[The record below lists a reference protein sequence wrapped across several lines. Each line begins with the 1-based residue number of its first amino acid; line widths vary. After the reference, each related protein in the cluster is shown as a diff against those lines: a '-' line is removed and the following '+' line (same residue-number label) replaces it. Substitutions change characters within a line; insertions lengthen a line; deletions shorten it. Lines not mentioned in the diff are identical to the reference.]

1 MSPTS
6 ARPTGSMRALPL
18 ILGLL
23 LVAGCDTDPI
33 VGGEALTRGQ
43 VEDARASFVASGIDS
58 YVLRYAID
66 CFCPPNEVEV
76 RVTDGAVADVSWTGY
91 EADPLTV
98 LDLYDLVLD
107 AYRDDAASV
116 RATVSAT
123 EPRIP
128 ADIWIDYDEAIADE
142 EVGYRVLSF
151 DAR

>member
-1 MSPTS
+1 
-6 ARPTGSMRALPL
+6 MRALPL

-43 VEDARASFVASGIDS
+43 VEAARASFVASGADS

-76 RVTDGAVADVSWTGY
+76 RVADGAVADVSWTSY
-91 EADPLTV
+91 EAAPLTV
-98 LDLYDLVLD
+98 LGLYDLVLD
-107 AYRDDAASV
+107 AYRQDAALV

-123 EPRIP
+123 EPRVP

-142 EVGYRVLSF
+142 EIGYRVLSF

>member
-1 MSPTS
+1 
-6 ARPTGSMRALPL
+6 MRALPL

-23 LVAGCDTDPI
+23 VFVGCDTDPI

-76 RVTDGAVADVSWTGY
+76 RVVEGAVVGVAWTGF

-107 AYRDDAASV
+107 AYREGAASV

-142 EVGYRVLSF
+142 EIGYRVLAF

>member
-1 MSPTS
+1 
-6 ARPTGSMRALPL
+6 MRALPL

-23 LVAGCDTDPI
+23 VLVAGCDTDPI

-43 VEDARASFVASGIDS
+43 VEAARASFVASGADS

-76 RVTDGAVADVSWTGY
+76 RVADGAVADVSWTSY
-91 EADPLTV
+91 EAAPLTV
-98 LDLYDLVLD
+98 LGLYDLVLD
-107 AYRDDAASV
+107 AYRQDAALV

-123 EPRIP
+123 EPRVP

-142 EVGYRVLSF
+142 EIGYRVLSF